1 MSTDAHQAGVV
12 VRGSTFRVL
21 GYAAS
26 ILVSFFLMPFLVH
39 NLGDRVYGYWA
50 LAGAILGYYGI
61 LDLGI
66 VSSVQYH
73 VAKALGEKD
82 PASSN
87 RAISTSFCTFSVL
100 GLVVLLATA
109 GIAFGAGRFIHDPSE
124 ARLFRIVFLI
134 VGIGFAVGFPGR
146 AFIGAISAHLRW
158 DLISGVG
165 LAITVLRTILIVV
178 GIKAGYGIILLAAAT
193 VAADILTYALYYLIL
208 RNIQAEFHLS
218 WTLASWQ
225 TLKEVVHYGTY
236 TLITKVSDQ
245 LRFYVNTLIVSAFVS
260 VVAVTHYS
268 IASRLALSFL
278 DLMIAVMGMLAP
290 WFSLL
295 LGTRDYAGIRRVLA
309 FGTKISVATSTL
321 VACSLVLYGRGFI
334 HAWMGG
340 SYTDAYWP
348 LVFLVVSIFFDVS
361 QLPSV
366 SYMFGVSRH
375 RFLAYQT
382 LAEGVANA
390 VLSLVLVRTYGL
402 IGVAIGAAIPMILC
416 KLFIQPVYVCRQ
428 SGISIKDY
436 YVDLFGRS
444 VLVPALAMAIPWS
457 LLFARIVN
465 PTLLSIGAAVCV
477 QLLLASALSYVFL
490 FERSEKEAMVRTL
503 LGRYLKPPKVPVPE
517 QAVLL
522 SPSLA
527 GKVAVPDG
535 E

>member
-1 MSTDAHQAGVV
+1 MSSHTHHAGVV

-21 GYAAS
+21 GYAVS

-39 NLGDRVYGYWA
+39 SLGDRIYGFWA

-66 VSSVQYH
+66 VSAVQYH

-82 PASSN
+82 AGSAN

-100 GLVVLLATA
+100 GIVVLLATA
-109 GIAFGAGRFIHDPSE
+109 AIAGGAGWFIGNPAE

-134 VGIGFAVGFPGR
+134 VGVGFAIGFPGR
-146 AFIGAISAHLRW
+146 AFLGAISAHLRW
-158 DLISGVG
+158 DLISGVS
-165 LAITVLRTILIVV
+165 LAITLVRTIAIVV
-178 GIKAGYGIILLAAAT
+178 GIKAGYGIVLLASAT
-193 VAADILTYALYYLIL
+193 VAADILTYALYYIIL
-208 RNIQAEFHLS
+208 RHIQPEFRLAMA
-218 WTLASWQ
+218 LASWR
-225 TLKEVVHYGTY
+225 TLKEVVHYSAY

-260 VVAVTHYS
+260 VVAVTHYA

-295 LGTRDYAGIRRVLA
+295 LGTGDYGGIRRVLA
-309 FGTKISVATSTL
+309 FGTKISVAASTL

-334 HAWMGG
+334 HAWMGA
-340 SYTDAYWP
+340 SYVDAYWP
-348 LVFLVVSIFFDVS
+348 LVLLVVSIFFDVS

-382 LAEGVANA
+382 LAEGIANA

-402 IGVAIGAAIPMILC
+402 VGVALGAAIPMIIC

-428 SGISIKDY
+428 SGIPLKEY
-436 YVDLFGRS
+436 YFDLFSRS
-444 VLVPALAMAIPWS
+444 VLVPGMAMVIPWT
-457 LLFARIVN
+457 LLFMRVVR
-465 PTLLSIGAAVCV
+465 TSLFSIGSAICV
-477 QLLLASALSYVFL
+477 QLLLSMALTYFFL
-490 FERSEKEAMVRTL
+490 FDRGEREAIARTL
-503 LGRYLKPPKVPVPE
+503 LGRRKQTQV
-517 QAVLL
+517 VLEPCETDIPL
-522 SPSLA
+522 R
-527 GKVAVPDG
+527 VPDKNVG
-535 E
+535 VNV